1 MAKRMSETEKW
12 KDPWFSNLTNNE
24 RIAWL
29 YLLDDCDNA
38 GVWQFNIRALNFH
51 CNTNFTEEELI
62 SIFSERFVKISSDRF
77 FIIKFCEFQYGV
89 DFLENEKSKPIKS
102 AIDKLKK
109 YNLIKENHKGI
120 YTLSIPLPNTY
131 LTTKEQEQEQDK
143 AKEQE
148 KARDKDKDMVK
159 DHILNVQGNWENEV
173 LTNLMAK

>member
-1 MAKRMSETEKW
+1 MAKRMTETEKW
-12 KDPWFSNLTNNE
+12 KDPWFSNLSNDE

-38 GVWQFNIRALNFH
+38 GIWQFNIRALNFN
-51 CNTNFTEEELI
+51 CNTNFTEQELI

-89 DFLENEKSKPIKS
+89 DFLNKKSKPVLS

-109 YNLIKENHKGI
+109 YNLIEENNKGKL
-120 YTLSIPLPNTY
+120 TLNIPLPNPY
-131 LTTKEQEQEQDK
+131 LTTKDKDKDQEQEKDK
-143 AKEQE
+143 AK
-148 KARDKDKDMVK
+148 DKDKDMVK

-173 LTNLMAK
+173 LTNLMK